1 MREEVRNL
9 LLARSATSCF
19 VGNGTLEKRGSSGI
33 PLKRIVDIENM
44 IGGRGQ
50 WTAEKKDS
58 KGTRQKQ
65 LWLIV
70 VCFFQR
76 WSHSNARAMRT
87 PGTYIEGR
95 PKNHRR
101 LRCLSRYKK
110 E

>member
-33 PLKRIVDIENM
+33 PLKRIADIENM

-70 VCFFQR
+70 VCFR
-76 WSHSNARAMRT
+76 VLRYVCAAPEVPWS
-87 PGTYIEGR
+87 YISGAAGEAETF
-95 PKNHRR
+95 
-101 LRCLSRYKK
+101 LSRGVVSL
-110 E
+110 